1 MEVPQKK
8 KKRKERRVGYT
19 EVLVGRDKGVSAQI
33 RFDIF
38 FSSPFFLFSF
48 SLVYLNSNSGFI

>member
-8 KKRKERRVGYT
+8 KKRKERRVGYS
-19 EVLVGRDKGVSAQI
+19 EVLVGRDKGVSAQV

-38 FSSPFFLFSF
+38 FSSPFFYFH
-48 SLVYLNSNSGFI
+48 SLLST